1 MFRWR
6 LAGVALLVLGAA
18 VPAKAAEAGDYGAV
32 LGQVYSAY
40 LRVWA
45 LREACDQVF
54 PQRIELNRKAF
65 ADWKTRYTPL
75 LDELDR
81 RLTGLV
87 RGSSRDQAEF
97 TRNIGRFEGALLEE
111 RSSYRGQFVSAPRP
125 DLEKLCGD
133 YPAYLASADA
143 DFNVEYAE
151 ELREIRKRQLPQ

>member
-1 MFRWR
+1 MFHWR
-6 LAGVALLVLGAA
+6 LAGVVLFVFAAA
-18 VPAKAAEAGDYGAV
+18 VPAKAAEGGDYGAT

-54 PQRIELNRKAF
+54 PQQMEVNRKAF
-65 ADWKTRYTPL
+65 AGWKTRYAPL

-81 RLTGLV
+81 RLTHMV

-97 TRNIGRFEGALLEE
+97 TRNIGLFEGALLEE
-111 RSSYRGQFVSAPRP
+111 RGSYRGQFVSAPRP

-133 YPAYLASADA
+133 YPAFLASTDA

-151 ELREIRKRQLPQ
+151 ELREIRKRRLPQ

>member
-1 MFRWR
+1 MFHWR
-6 LAGVALLVLGAA
+6 LVAAVILVLCGAM
-18 VPAKAAEAGDYGAV
+18 PAKAAESGDYGAT

-54 PQRIELNRKAF
+54 PQQMDANRKAF
-65 ADWKTRYTPL
+65 ADWKTRYAPL

-81 RLTGLV
+81 RLTHMV

-97 TRNIGRFEGALLEE
+97 TRNIGLFEGTLLEE

-125 DLEKLCGD
+125 DLEKLCRE
-133 YPAYLASADA
+133 YPAYLASTDA

-151 ELREIRKRQLPQ
+151 ELREIRKRRLPQ